1 MSQPLV
7 TVLIPCYNAADTV
20 VRAIDSVR
28 RQTYRPVEI
37 IAIDDASTDNTRDIL
52 QAEAA
57 RGDVTLVALDKNL
70 HSAGARNA
78 GFAQSHGEFVA
89 LLDADDEFL
98 PDKLARQVAVM
109 RERPDVVFV
118 TCDASN
124 VALDG
129 TVRTGI
135 FSAQNAPIG
144 PDGWRRML
152 ARSNAMPSVM
162 MARSS
167 AYRQVG
173 GFTQGIKLVDD
184 QDFAIR
190 VALTG
195 AVDHVDEVLTRTH
208 TQPTGMSHQSW
219 RKDIEI
225 GWPVIRSHIEAQ
237 SHRLSQSERRSIYGQ
252 RYARLGRN
260 VYREA
265 PLLGAGFIIRGALHG
280 EEPLRNLWHL
290 VSASP
295 PMRALKAIIRGAG

>member
-1 MSQPLV
+1 MANPLV

-20 VRAIDSVR
+20 VRAIESVR

-37 IAIDDASTDNTRDIL
+37 IAIDDASTDNTRAIL
-52 QAEAA
+52 QAETA

-78 GFAQSHGEFVA
+78 GFAQSHGELVA
-89 LLDADDEFL
+89 FLDADDEFL
-98 PDKLARQVAVM
+98 PEKLARQVARM
-109 RERPDVVFV
+109 QDRPEVVFV

-129 TVRTGI
+129 TVRTRI
-135 FSAQNAPIG
+135 FSTQSPPIG

-152 ARSNAMPSVM
+152 VSSNAMPSVM

-167 AYRQVG
+167 AYRAVG

-195 AVDHVDEVLTRTH
+195 ETDHIDEVLTTTH

-225 GWPVIRSHIEAQ
+225 GWPVIRSHIQAQ
-237 SHRLSQSERRSIYGQ
+237 SHRLSRAERRTIYGY

-265 PLLGAGFIIRGALHG
+265 PLLGAGFIIRGILLG
-280 EEPLRNLWHL
+280 NEPLRNLWHL
-290 VSASP
+290 IAASP
-295 PMRALKAIIRGAG
+295 PVRALQALVRTGR